1 MKNDEK
7 DKNQFHSWWMDNNK
21 KCFPWC
27 SSASSGKQSGARAV
41 VVAQL
46 VEHLLPPSDIRG
58 SNPVIGKFYLL
69 PAALKRYWK
78 AKNKKKSL
86 GKAQFK
92 KHLWPMIQNF

>member
-1 MKNDEK
+1 MAQYWKKIQPFPHDDEWIIIK
-7 DKNQFHSWWMDNNK
+7 SVFHD
-21 KCFPWC
+21 
-27 SSASSGKQSGARAV
+27 AAVRVGGKQSGARAV

-78 AKNKKKSL
+78 AKNKEKEP
-86 GKAQFK
+86 GEG
-92 KHLWPMIQNF
+92 PI